1 MRRTLSLAMT
11 SVLALSALVM
21 PAMAG
26 VDKYRAKNQAAGSSH
41 AIILQNQADGKTTAK
56 AKQLPPDPCKNKTAC
71 R

>member
-21 PAMAG
+21 PATAG
-26 VDKYRAKNQAAGSSH
+26 VDKLRAQNQAAGSNH